1 MLNLSDFDF
10 ELPEALIAKFPVSPR
25 DHSRLLVTSRQGDA
39 LSHSHFY
46 ELPKWLKR
54 GDVLVLNRTR
64 VIKARLFASDGKK
77 RPFEVL
83 LLGRSEE
90 SAAWNCLVRPGKRVA
105 PEGTT
110 LYWDDGVRARV
121 FRKSMDERQF
131 LLTFEGIDSKEIVH
145 WIDRNGTMPLP
156 PYMKRPARAEDNESY
171 QTVYAG
177 HGESVAAPTA
187 GLHFTQEGLG
197 TLKAQGVQFEHLE
210 LEIGYG
216 TFAPLDPSATQLHKE
231 QYVIAEPTWERL
243 QSARREGRRVI
254 AVGTTSLRALESAA
268 LSERLQG
275 DTTLFIRP
283 GFPFKAVDGLVTNFH
298 LPQSS
303 LFILICAFM
312 GSVERAKKAY
322 LTAISHQYR
331 FFSYGDAMLIA

>member
-10 ELPEALIAKFPVSPR
+10 DLPEALIAKFPVSPR
-25 DHSRLLVTSRQGDA
+25 DHSRLLVTSRYGDA

-46 ELPKWLKR
+46 ELPKWLKP

-64 VIKARLFASDGKK
+64 VIKARLFASDSKK
-77 RPFEVL
+77 RSFEIL
-83 LLGRSEE
+83 LLGRCEGNS
-90 SAAWNCLVRPGKRVA
+90 AWNCLVRPGKRVA
-105 PEGTT
+105 PEGTM
-110 LYWDDGVRARV
+110 LFWDDGVRARV
-121 FRKSMDERQF
+121 FRQSAEERQF
-131 LLTFEGIDSKEIVH
+131 LLTFEGMDSKEVVD
-145 WIDRNGTMPLP
+145 WIDRNGSMPLP
-156 PYMKRPARAEDNESY
+156 PYLKRPARSEDNENY
-171 QTVYAG
+171 QTVYASQ
-177 HGESVAAPTA
+177 GESVAAPTA
-187 GLHFTQEGLG
+187 GLHFTQEGLSA
-197 TLKAQGVQFEHLE
+197 LEAQGVQFEHLE

-231 QYVIAEPTWERL
+231 QYVIAESTWKRL

-275 DTTLFIRP
+275 DTSLFIRP
-283 GFPFKAVDGLVTNFH
+283 GFSFKAADGLVTNFH

-312 GSVERAKKAY
+312 DSVERAKRAY